1 MSGRFSD
8 TSCSSGSAAFL
19 AITFCWD
26 MVGFAGS
33 GAALVEAWLRAGSL
47 RPLRLW
53 VGPSLFDSSAKV
65 GAAGLAFKASRF
77 AGKLNSNFSFEELWS
92 TFFGSTSFTSRKALL
107 VKVCL
112 SNHSGFVGMSSIFVT
127 MIPPL
132 SSFFLLLSSS
142 ALPFFSSSSTSF
154 ASLPADSFPILE
166 SDPFCLT
173 LLVANLEWSSFGF
186 CGSLS
191 SSFWQ
196 IFGSTFSFNLLHDLP
211 FLLFP
216 FGCLSIDLTKGV
228 LEKEDRELKTL
239 KSLCQM
245 AKRTKKLHF

>member
-1 MSGRFSD
+1 
-8 TSCSSGSAAFL
+8 
-19 AITFCWD
+19 
-26 MVGFAGS
+26 
-33 GAALVEAWLRAGSL
+33 
-47 RPLRLW
+47 
-53 VGPSLFDSSAKV
+53 LFDSSAKV

-92 TFFGSTSFTSRKALL
+92 TFFGSTSFTSLKALL

-132 SSFFLLLSSS
+132 SSFFLLLSS

-173 LLVANLEWSSFGF
+173 LLVANLE
-186 CGSLS
+186 
-191 SSFWQ
+191 
-196 IFGSTFSFNLLHDLP
+196 
-211 FLLFP
+211 
-216 FGCLSIDLTKGV
+216 
-228 LEKEDRELKTL
+228 
-239 KSLCQM
+239 
-245 AKRTKKLHF
+245 